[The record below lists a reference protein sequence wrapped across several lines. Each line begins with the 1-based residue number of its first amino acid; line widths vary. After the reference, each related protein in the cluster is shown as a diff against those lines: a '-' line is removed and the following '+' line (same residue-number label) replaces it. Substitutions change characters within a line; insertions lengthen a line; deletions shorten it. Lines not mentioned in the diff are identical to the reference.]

1 MGRKCVSEKILPK
14 GRILYFNEEE
24 HKYTDDLG
32 NGYIS
37 VTTLIGKYTQEFK
50 KEEIAAACERIGKN
64 PRHPKYQKYKGKT
77 KNKFFGNGNKKLLRL
92 VIKEQRN
99 IITLKLL
106 LRLVTD
112 IS

>member
-50 KEEIAAACERIGKN
+50 KEEIAAACERIGIKN
-64 PRHPKYQKYKGKT
+64 IKVKLR
-77 KNKFFGNGNKKLLRL
+77 NKFFGNGNKKLLRL
-92 VIKEQRN
+92 VTKEQRN

>member
-64 PRHPKYQKYKGKT
+64 PRHPKYQNIKVKLR
-77 KNKFFGNGNKKLLRL
+77 NKFFGNGNKKLLRL

>member
-50 KEEIAAACERIGKN
+50 IEEIAAACERIGKN

-77 KNKFFGNGNKKLLRL
+77 KKQILWEWEQETIKACDKGTKKHSVRTICPIFLNS
-92 VIKEQRN
+92 I
-99 IITLKLL
+99 
-106 LRLVTD
+106 
-112 IS
+112 

>member
-1 MGRKCVSEKILPK
+1 M
-14 GRILYFNEEE
+14 YFNEEE

-64 PRHPKYQKYKGKT
+64 PRHPKYQK
-77 KNKFFGNGNKKLLRL
+77 
-92 VIKEQRN
+92 
-99 IITLKLL
+99 
-106 LRLVTD
+106 
-112 IS
+112 